1 VHLQS
6 YEPNVLEQV
15 MKECDENNVKYLV
28 CNSTSEKDF
37 EQVTEINRKYP
48 SVIAGYGIHP
58 W

>member
-1 VHLQS
+1 
-6 YEPNVLEQV
+6 
-15 MKECDENNVKYLV
+15 MAECEANNVKHLV

-37 EQVTEINRKYP
+37 EQVTEINKKYA